1 MEGSEVSAES
11 LIRSLDAGV
20 NEDKIILFLT
30 SPYILKLIGEKK
42 LPTGLNFRSARSEGN
57 EARQKARKGKRRN
70 EKEKDFLH
78 KKNYT
83 SNLEG

>member
-1 MEGSEVSAES
+1 MEGGEVAAES

-30 SPYILKLIGEKK
+30 TPYILKLIGEKK
-42 LPTGLNFRSARSEGN
+42 LPTGLDFPPARREGN

-70 EKEKDFLH
+70 EKEKDSLH
-78 KKNYT
+78 KDNYT
-83 SNLEG
+83 SNFEG